1 MANAERAIAA
11 QTSAQTVAPRPVATQ
26 YRFEPF
32 VANWMLLA
40 LAFLILLAV
49 RRSYKRSTR
58 EIRPEYKMVL
68 GFIRLSAFGLLFFCL
83 LRPVAVKTTELTER
97 GLCFIAVD
105 TSGSM
110 NLKDMPGSRTR
121 WDCAVSLFGSHQA
134 DLDKL
139 NEQCELHRY
148 EFDAAPREV
157 AQLPGEGANRP
168 VPAPAGT
175 STDIVALLDKLAAE
189 SGGSATSGALLIS
202 DGRHNLPTDVVPAAQ
217 MLGRAGVPLYVV
229 GVGQDATPSDYKDV
243 SIKQLIVPEKAFVGG
258 RTILRV
264 EVESTV
270 KTPHTVPLTVEIDG
284 KKIFETDVR
293 LLPGNSRVAPEVE
306 VPYIPDSLGLHRA
319 VATVGNIPDESNLLN
334 NTATAFF
341 RVYRTKI
348 GVWYVEG
355 AVRKEFGAIRSA
367 LETAPN
373 VNFKAINAF
382 AASMTGGG
390 NASDLL
396 PTRLEDWAQLRLVI
410 IGDLPAVRFD
420 VTALKDLARFVDDG
434 GSILMIGG
442 LSNFGAGGWQNSPLA
457 ESFPVEMSAS
467 DGMEN
472 GPLAITPVIDEMDHT
487 PILNV
492 GDNFES
498 GVAAWRDL
506 PPLPGVNR
514 ISSVRPAAHVL
525 LRAGRRELLVVQEA
539 GKGRSAVFTADMTWQ
554 WILKA
559 NKPEVHRRFWRNLV
573 TWLTRSDYR
582 DAAKAVFADAERL
595 QYQIGEEAVFRAHV
609 SSIEKLKEQIK
620 TARIVLSLS
629 RLQGA
634 AEIPVFQEGAGTGP
648 GDYSKHFALGAPG
661 SYRFKAAAVANGQTL
676 DSDTIDLQVTA
687 PDIETDNPRA
697 NLRLLH
703 RIAELS
709 GGKYFDYAQAG
720 QAFDALLA
728 RPIGFS
734 KPSVEVVEL
743 WNSGWVLSIF
753 MSLLIFEWWLR
764 KKMGLI

>member
-1 MANAERAIAA
+1 MANAERAIVA
-11 QTSAQTVAPRPVATQ
+11 QTIAQTVAPRPVSTQ

-32 VANWMLLA
+32 VANWMLLS

-83 LRPVAVKTTELTER
+83 LRPVAVKTTELTEK
-97 GLCFIAVD
+97 GLCFIALD

-121 WDCAVSLFGSHQA
+121 WDSAISLFKAHRA
-134 DLDKL
+134 DLEQL

-148 EFDAAPREV
+148 EFDSAPREV
-157 AQLPGEGANRP
+157 AQLPGEAG
-168 VPAPAGT
+168 PAPSPAGT
-175 STDIVALLDKLAAE
+175 STDIVALLEKLAAE
-189 SGGSATSGALLIS
+189 SGGSATSGALLVS

-229 GVGQDATPSDYKDV
+229 GVGQDATPADYKDV
-243 SIKQLIVPEKAFVGG
+243 SVRQLIVPEKAFVGG

-270 KTPHTVPLTVEIDG
+270 KTPLTVPLTVEIDG
-284 KKIFETDVR
+284 KKIFETDVH
-293 LLPGNSRVAPEVE
+293 LLPGNSRLAPEVE

-341 RVYRTKI
+341 RVYRTRI

-382 AASMTGGG
+382 DANKG
-390 NASDLL
+390 NAALLL
-396 PTRLEDWAQLRLVI
+396 PTKLEDWAQLRLVI

-420 VTALKDLARFVDDG
+420 ESALKDLARFVDDG
-434 GSILMIGG
+434 GAILMIGG
-442 LSNFGAGGWQNSPLA
+442 LSNFGAGGWQNSALA
-457 ESFPVEMSAS
+457 DFFPVEMSAS

-472 GPLAITPVIDEMDHT
+472 GPLPIAPDIDELGHT
-487 PILNV
+487 SILNV

-498 GVAAWRDL
+498 GIAAWREL

-514 ISSVRPAAHVL
+514 VSSVRPAAHVL
-525 LRAGRRELLVVQEA
+525 LRAGRRELLVVQET
-539 GKGRSAVFTADMTWQ
+539 GKGRSGVFTADMTWQ

-559 NKPEVHRRFWRNLV
+559 NKPEIHRRFWRNLV

-595 QYQIGEEAVFRAHV
+595 QYQIGEEAEFRAHV

-620 TARIVLSLS
+620 SAKIVLSLS

-634 AEIPVFQEGAGTGP
+634 AEVPVFQEGAGTGP

-661 SYRFKAAAVANGQTL
+661 SYRFKAAAVLNGQTL

-709 GGKYFDYAQAG
+709 GGKYFDYPQAG
-720 QAFDALLA
+720 QAFEVLLA
-728 RPIGFS
+728 HPIGFS

-743 WNSGWVLSIF
+743 WNSAWVLSIF